1 MQRQRAVQQHAEKTQ
16 FTQSMYLTMTLAMLK
31 AKQLQFDKQ

>member
-1 MQRQRAVQQHAEKTQ
+1 MQRKSTSHNQCTQ
-16 FTQSMYLTMTLAMLK
+16 QSMALAMLK